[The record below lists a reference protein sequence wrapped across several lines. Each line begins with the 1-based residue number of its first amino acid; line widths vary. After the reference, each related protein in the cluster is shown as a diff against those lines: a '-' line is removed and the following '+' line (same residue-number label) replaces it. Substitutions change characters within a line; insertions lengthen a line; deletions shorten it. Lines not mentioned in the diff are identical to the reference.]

1 MNVKDNI
8 SFLSHIPQSMT
19 PDSPTIW
26 TSSVLVLPSDV
37 DPSGQ

>member
-8 SFLSHIPQSMT
+8 GFPPHLSQSMT
-19 PDSPTIW
+19 PDKPTIW

-37 DPSGQ
+37 DPNGQ